1 MWTRYA
7 ALGDSFTE
15 GLMDVTGPDGRYV
28 GWADR
33 VAASLARV
41 SPSLEYVN
49 LAVRG
54 KLIGQVV
61 EEQVPI
67 ACDLRP
73 DLVTLAAGVNDALR
87 RTYDVHASATH
98 MENAVRQLRGIG
110 TEVVL
115 FAFGDPSRRSSV
127 MGSVSGRIA
136 TANSATHAIAER
148 YGCRVVDFWG
158 CAVFDDD
165 SFWDED
171 RLHLS
176 PAGHALAARAA
187 LATLEACPPHGAE
200 GVEADLEF
208 HRSIARATENPQFE
222 RLLGFLEQ
230 YQRDAMRV
238 TRTNEAMDSEYMVQ
252 VREEHRA
259 IAAAVM
265 RGDVPAAREAA
276 MRHMSNAAHRIE
288 HAAPPIRRALDA
300 LLAQPQDKDNT

>member
-1 MWTRYA
+1 MWTRYV

-15 GLMDVTGPDGRYV
+15 GLMDVTGPDGRHV

-33 VAASLARV
+33 VAASLAQV
-41 SPSLEYVN
+41 SPDLEYAN

-61 EEQVPI
+61 EEQVPV
-67 ACDLRP
+67 ACDLKP

-98 MENAVRQLRGIG
+98 MENAARLLTG
-110 TEVVL
+110 TGAEVVL

-136 TANSATHAIAER
+136 TANAATHAIAER

-165 SFWDED
+165 LYWDED

-176 PAGHALAARAA
+176 PAGHQLAARAA
-187 LATLEACPPHGAE
+187 LSTLGLGDDSWRTPQPTPAPLPAW
-200 GVEADLEF
+200 
-208 HRSIARATENPQFE
+208 RRA
-222 RLLGFLEQ
+222 G
-230 YQRDAMRV
+230 
-238 TRTNEAMDSEYMVQ
+238 
-252 VREEHRA
+252 
-259 IAAAVM
+259 
-265 RGDVPAAREAA
+265 G
-276 MRHMSNAAHRIE
+276 
-288 HAAPPIRRALDA
+288 HAAWVGGHFGPWIGRRLRGRSSGDGIEAKRPAWGPPPPDA
-300 LLAQPQDKDNT
+300 YAVNRP